1 MGKKTK
7 SKAKSKGE
15 VGSHTLS
22 PQSNGGSPGGG
33 VNDSDTH
40 TEALKASQTGDV
52 KVLKQLLDAGGG
64 ESGSSGHSGPLE
76 NFEFLEKNI
85 KDLDQLARESFHSIA
100 SVEQE
105 IATANLDDIEV
116 DSRDSWESRASRD
129 SVEMFN
135 ERREVKW
142 TRFISKSTID
152 DNDAL
157 EPTMP
162 DDDSEEDGEITKVC
176 QLLKVSLRQ
185 SWPLFIS
192 GAHLKVKG
200 DPEPGKYL
208 IIAKLLGSKSKVLLD
223 EDVTY
228 PAKAEEHSA
237 KFTDPLLLEVPSSS
251 TIILLQIKHISS
263 GKKLLGRDHVQMK
276 TSGYVYIKVK
286 DVLQEDSHRLHDFF
300 AVQKGITATLFCN
313 CKLMSP
319 YMNYVTLLQ
328 LGSQN
333 EKHEFG
339 DDSNHFRKIQN
350 EDGEEIFTFAR
361 IRYSKKGGIIQRSGA
376 SERNVTDMK
385 ACLEEFKFPWLVGDK
400 PIDVIII
407 KLNNKELE
415 VKEIVSIVFKY
426 KNEHGKI
433 CFQVVYR
440 KFTLAEEEGKRP
452 LGMCWA
458 KFARLE
464 LDRPGKLKNT
474 LKKCRLESNAEFT
487 FINQSDYDIDIEM
500 KNPDVWK
507 TRHVDSISHIVG
519 SWIMYDTKTKF
530 DNITHLDDRDE
541 KIKKTT
547 LRKNGIVARA
557 EVYIHYIK
565 AKKAMC
571 CGASDTA
578 KYIYRGFK
586 LMIQKKYVT
595 AVPALSAL
603 VIALKECELQDCL

>member
-1 MGKKTK
+1 MF
-7 SKAKSKGE
+7 SF
-15 VGSHTLS
+15 
-22 PQSNGGSPGGG
+22 
-33 VNDSDTH
+33 D
-40 TEALKASQTGDV
+40 
-52 KVLKQLLDAGGG
+52 
-64 ESGSSGHSGPLE
+64 
-76 NFEFLEKNI
+76 FLERNI
-85 KDLDQLARESFHSIA
+85 KDIDQLARESFHSIA

-105 IATANLDDIEV
+105 IATSNLDDIEV
-116 DSRDSWESRASRD
+116 DSRDSWESRGSRD

-142 TRFISKSTID
+142 TRFISKSLID

-157 EPTMP
+157 EPSMP
-162 DDDSEEDGEITKVC
+162 EDSEEDGEIRKYC
-176 QLLKVSLRQ
+176 QLFKMNMRQ

-200 DPEPGKYL
+200 EPEVGKYL

-228 PAKAEEHSA
+228 PTKAEEHSA

-251 TIILLQIKHISS
+251 TIVLLQIKHISS
-263 GKKLLGRDHVQMK
+263 GKKIMSREHVQMK

-286 DVLQEDSHRLHDFF
+286 DILQEDSHRLHDFF
-300 AVQKGITATLFCN
+300 AVQKGIPATLFCN

-339 DDSNHFRKIQN
+339 DDTNHFRKIQN

-361 IRYSKKGGIIQRSGA
+361 LRYSKKEGIIQRSGA
-376 SERNVTDMK
+376 SERNVVDMK
-385 ACLEEFKFPWLVGDK
+385 ACLESFNFPWFVDEQ

-426 KNEHGKI
+426 VNKDGKI

-440 KFTLAEEEGKRP
+440 KFKHAEEENKRP
-452 LGMCWA
+452 LETSWA

-464 LDRPGKLKNT
+464 LDKPGKLRNT
-474 LKKCRLESNAEFT
+474 LKKCRLESTAQFT

-507 TRHVDSISHIVG
+507 TKDVATIPHIVG

-530 DNITHLDDRDE
+530 DNISHLDDRDE
-541 KIKKTT
+541 KIRKTA

-557 EVYIHYIK
+557 EVYIHYLK
-565 AKKAMC
+565 AKKAIC

-586 LMIQKKYVT
+586 MMVQKKYAA

-603 VIALKECELQDCL
+603 VIALKECELQAYL